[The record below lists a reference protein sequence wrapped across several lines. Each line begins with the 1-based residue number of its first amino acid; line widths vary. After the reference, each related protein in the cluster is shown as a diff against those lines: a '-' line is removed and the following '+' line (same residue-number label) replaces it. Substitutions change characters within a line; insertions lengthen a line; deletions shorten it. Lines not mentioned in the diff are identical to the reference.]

1 MKLPLAYSLKNR
13 ASSLNEDAKLLN
25 GYVESRGDPKK
36 DGLTTVEKRPALDVA
51 FELTSGSG
59 QALYVTNIPNV
70 DGSQSDVLGT
80 VIGDILTRAP
90 GAKKKALRFGVQPT
104 GVVLT
109 TAISPSVTVTI
120 RDSLGAVVNATDNV
134 TLALASNPTG
144 AILGGTL
151 TRAAVAGTAT
161 FNDLTMNRSG
171 EDFTLIATATSL
183 NSATS
188 NPFTIAT
195 QLAFTVQPS
204 TTQPNTAFSVT
215 VAAQDTAGTT
225 DTNYSGFITM
235 AIYSASPGGATLGG
249 NLLRQAVNGV
259 ATFPDLTV
267 DIDTTATLVATAAA
281 DSGIDAYT
289 PALRV
294 SNSFVVSSSLYSL
307 VAGEDTP
314 SFFTYIG
321 FNASVPGIP
330 VIGSITPTTVSGQ
343 TIIAAFTFFELDPP
357 DTNYSTQ
364 VAVSGTQIQSLFAS
378 ITNNTNGK
386 VLLSSAATFTPGAV
400 RSTWQWDGVA
410 GNQASNENMFTAATT
425 YSVTIV

>member
-13 ASSLNEDAKLLN
+13 ASSLDEDAKLLN

-36 DGLTTVEKRPALDVA
+36 GGLTTVEKRPALDVA

-59 QALYVTNIPNV
+59 QALYVLDIPG
-70 DGSQSDVLGT
+70 GSGGGGIPGTSVLGV
-80 VIGDILTRAP
+80 VIGDLLTRSP

-144 AILGGTL
+144 ATLGGTL

-171 EDFTLIATATSL
+171 SDFTLIATATAL

-188 NPFTIAT
+188 SPFTIAT

-204 TTQPNTAFSVT
+204 TTAPNTAFSVT

-259 ATFPDLTV
+259 ATFSDLTV
-267 DIDTTATLVATAAA
+267 DIETTATLVASAAA
-281 DSGIDAYT
+281 DSGNDAYT

-294 SNSFVVSSSLYSL
+294 SNSFTISD
-307 VAGEDTP
+307 AP
-314 SFFTYIG
+314 SFVVTRGNIENSYGYATVFG
-321 FNASVPGIP
+321 P
-330 VIGSITPTTVSGQ
+330 IGSIAPTTLFGNTINDLYIANPGGTTLKMTGTSAAPSQSLFTSLESVTFGVTLTSASASYSPSGLSA
-343 TIIAAFTFFELDPP
+343 TWTW
-357 DTNYSTQ
+357 
-364 VAVSGTQIQSLFAS
+364 GTQIF
-378 ITNNTNGK
+378 
-386 VLLSSAATFTPGAV
+386 SAATG
-400 RSTWQWDGVA
+400 D
-410 GNQASNENMFTAATT
+410 TT
-425 YSVTIV
+425 VIFNI

>member
-144 AILGGTL
+144 ATLGGTL

-171 EDFTLIATATSL
+171 SDFTLIATATSL

-188 NPFTIAT
+188 NLFTIAT

-204 TTQPNTAFSVT
+204 NVSTNEVFSVT
-215 VAAQDTAGTT
+215 VAARDTAGTT

-249 NLLRQAVNGV
+249 NLQRLAVNGV

-267 DIDTTATLVATAAA
+267 DIATTATLVATAAA

-294 SNSFVVSSSLYSL
+294 SNSFTVATASHSL
-307 VAGEDTP
+307 VAGSETP
-314 SFFTYIG
+314 DFFTYIG
-321 FNASVPGIP
+321 FNTLAGIP
-330 VIGSITPTTVSGQ
+330 TIGSIDPTTLGGA
-343 TIIAAFTFFELDPP
+343 TIKEMITFFELDPP

-364 VAVSGTQIQSLFAS
+364 LVVSGLQSQSLFTS
-378 ITNNTNGK
+378 MTNNVNSK
-386 VLLSSAATFTPGAV
+386 VLLSAAATFSQISGD
-400 RSTWQWDGVA
+400 SYWQWGGVA
-410 GNQASNENMFTAATT
+410 GNESSNENMFTSAAT
-425 YSVTIV
+425 YPVNIV